1 MVPENQNLDSEAGP
15 IKTVIVT
22 HPRDPTCR
30 ITFVDT
36 PGFNDTFISDAEVLR
51 RIVEWLDIS

>member
-1 MVPENQNLDSEAGP
+1 MPDNDNLDSEAGP

-30 ITFVDT
+30 ITLVDT
-36 PGFNDTFISDAEVLR
+36 PGFDDTYISDEEILR
-51 RIVEWLDIS
+51 RIVDWLESS